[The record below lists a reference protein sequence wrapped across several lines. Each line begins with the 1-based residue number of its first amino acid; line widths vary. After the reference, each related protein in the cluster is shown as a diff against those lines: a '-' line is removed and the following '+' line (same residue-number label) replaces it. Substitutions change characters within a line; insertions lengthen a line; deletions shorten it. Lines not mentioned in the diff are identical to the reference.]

1 MQYEEFR
8 QRVEH
13 RLGGNRSGGDA
24 DKAISA
30 ALQTLGERITGGEAR
45 DLAEQLPGKLQAPLQ
60 QADEAA
66 EDFSIE
72 EFFQRVAEREGLDI
86 NKARNDVPAV
96 MTVLREALT
105 QGALDDVMAQLPAN
119 FNERLFQS

>member
-1 MQYEEFR
+1 MQIR
-8 QRVEH
+8 QYRLPYRPLASALPVE
-13 RLGGNRSGGDA
+13 RPETS
-24 DKAISA
+24 
-30 ALQTLGERITGGEAR
+30 
-45 DLAEQLPGKLQAPLQ
+45 EQLPGKLQAPLQ

>member
-1 MQYEEFR
+1 MQYEEFS
-8 QRVEH
+8 QRVEEQ
-13 RLGGNRSGGDA
+13 LGGNRSDGEA
-24 DKAISA
+24 HQAIIA
-30 ALQTLGERITGGEAR
+30 TLETLSERITGGESR
-45 DLAEQLPGKLQAPLQ
+45 DLAEQLPGELQGPLQ
-60 QADEAA
+60 QAAEAA

-119 FNERLFQS
+119 FNERLFQF